1 MLWITSVP
9 HILQGIRQIFGK
21 FSENFGFFAFQ
32 LKCSSRIPEQ
42 SLCSAP
48 LLCLD
53 PQQTLRMDY
62 LTLKII
68 YKFPLS
74 KSLFIHF
81 SPNLPF
87 ILSLINLFSLK
98 ASHYHYHSTYHL
110 APTSAMNFAYNN
122 VSFLFY
128 MFAIAINDPR
138 LTMININ
145 PKKNLRM

>member
-68 YKFPLS
+68 YKFPIS

-81 SPNLPF
+81 SPIF
-87 ILSLINLFSLK
+87 IFNQLIFIQKQAIIN
-98 ASHYHYHSTYHL
+98 YPSTYHL

-122 VSFLFY
+122 VSFLFS